1 MVAVLRRAVAATV
14 AACAICAPAA
24 VSLAAQTPDLIVTN
38 AKVHTVDE
46 KAPSAEAFAVA
57 KGRITFVGTSAAA
70 LKLKGKD
77 TKVVD
82 AKGQA
87 VIPGIIDAH
96 AHLSSLASALKVVD
110 LTGATSLNEVLQ
122 RVAARAKATPGTGW
136 LQGHGWDQNTWPEK
150 KFPNKAALDAV
161 VSDRPVVLGRVD
173 GHSIYANSK
182 ALAAAGVSAATK
194 DVAGGRIERDAK
206 GEPTGVFVDNAMG
219 LINRVVPRPT
229 PEEFRVSIKD
239 AIANVNSWGLTGVHD
254 AGVSAN
260 EIAVYEAMAKAGE
273 YNVRNYIMI
282 ANGTKLDSMLAI
294 GPRSDLYDGRLWIRS
309 IKVLGDGAMGSRGA
323 ALLEPYAD
331 DAKNRGLLIVSEEQI
346 KTVAVKA
353 LKAGFQVNTHE
364 IGDRGNRTALDAYE
378 KAFAEVPTKDH
389 RFRIEHAQILDPA
402 DIPRFAMLK
411 VLPSMQTSHQTSD
424 MNWVGTRLGE
434 SRLAGAYAWRSLLKT
449 GVIIPNGTDFPVEQ
463 VNPFITFHSA
473 VTRQDAKNLPAG
485 GWRAQE
491 KMTRV
496 EALKSMT
503 IWAAYAGFQEKEL
516 GSISVGKRADFVI
529 LDQDLMTVAPEKML
543 DTRVVATYLGG
554 HAVYEKK

>member
-1 MVAVLRRAVAATV
+1 MFVVIRRAVAAAV
-14 AACAICAPAA
+14 VVCAFVSPAR
-24 VSLAAQTPDLIVTN
+24 AQTPDLIVTN

-46 KAPSAEAFAVA
+46 KAPSAEAFAVS
-57 KGRITFVGTSAAA
+57 KGRITFVGTTAAV
-70 LKLKGKD
+70 LTLKGAA

-82 AKGQA
+82 AKGQTI
-87 VIPGIIDAH
+87 IPGIIDAH

-110 LTGATSLNEVLQ
+110 LTGAKSLDEVLQ
-122 RVAARAKATPGTGW
+122 RVAARSKATPGTGW
-136 LQGHGWDQNTWPEK
+136 LQGHGWDQNSWPEK

-161 VSDRPVVLGRVD
+161 VGDRPVVLGRVD
-173 GHSIYANSK
+173 GHALYANSK
-182 ALAAAGVSAATK
+182 ALAAAGITAATK

-219 LINRVVPRPT
+219 LVHRVVPGPS
-229 PEEFRVSIKD
+229 PEEFRTSIKD
-239 AIANVNSWGLTGVHD
+239 AIANANSWGLTGVHD
-254 AGVSAN
+254 AGVGAG
-260 EIAVYEAMAKAGE
+260 ELAVYESMAKAGE
-273 YNVRNYIMI
+273 YNLRNYIMI
-282 ANGTKLDSMLAI
+282 ANDAKLDSMLKV
-294 GPRSDLYDGRLWIRS
+294 GPRSDLYDGRLWIRA

-323 ALLEPYAD
+323 ALLEPYSD

-346 KTVAVKA
+346 KAVAVKA

-378 KAFAEVPTKDH
+378 KAFAEVPAKDH

-402 DIPRFAMLK
+402 DVPRFAMLK
-411 VLPSMQTSHQTSD
+411 VLPSMQSSHQTSD
-424 MNWVGTRLGE
+424 MNWVGNRLGE
-434 SRLAGAYAWRSLLKT
+434 KRLAGAYAWRSLIKT

-473 VTRQDAKNLPAG
+473 VTRQDANDLPAG

-491 KMTRV
+491 KMTRE

-529 LDQDLMTVAPEKML
+529 LTQDLMTASNEKLL
-543 DTRVVATYLGG
+543 DTKVVATYLGG
-554 HAVYEKK
+554 RAVYEKK

>member
-1 MVAVLRRAVAATV
+1 MFVAIRSAAAVV
-14 AACAICAPAA
+14 VVACAL
-24 VSLAAQTPDLIVTN
+24 VSPLRAQAPDLIVTN

-46 KAPSAEAFAVA
+46 KAPSAEAFAVT
-57 KGRITFVGTSAAA
+57 KGRITFVGTTAAA
-70 LKLKGKD
+70 IKLKGAA
-77 TKVVD
+77 TKMVD

-87 VIPGIIDAH
+87 IIPGIIDAH

-110 LTGATSLNEVLQ
+110 LTGAKSLDEVLQ
-122 RVAARAKATPGTGW
+122 RVAARSKATPGTGW

-150 KFPNKAALDAV
+150 IFPNKSALDAV
-161 VSDRPVVLGRVD
+161 VGDRPVVLGRVD
-173 GHSIYANSK
+173 GHALFANSR
-182 ALAAAGVSAATK
+182 ALAAAGITAATK

-219 LINRVVPRPT
+219 LVYRVVPGPS
-229 PEEFRVSIKD
+229 PEEFRASIKD
-239 AIANVNSWGLTGVHD
+239 AIANANSWGLTGVHD
-254 AGVSAN
+254 AGVSAG
-260 EIAVYEAMAKAGE
+260 EIAVYESMAKAGE
-273 YNVRNYIMI
+273 YNLRNYIMI
-282 ANGTKLDSMLAI
+282 ANGAKLDSMLKI
-294 GPRSDLYDGRLWIRS
+294 GPRSDLHDGHLWVRA

-323 ALLEPYAD
+323 ALLEPYSD
-331 DAKNRGLLIVSEEQI
+331 DAKNRGLLIVSEDQI
-346 KTVAVKA
+346 KAVAVKA

-378 KAFAEVPTKDH
+378 KAFAEVPTTDH

-411 VLPSMQTSHQTSD
+411 VLPSMQSSHQTSD
-424 MNWVGTRLGE
+424 MNWVGNRLGE
-434 SRLAGAYAWRSLLKT
+434 QRLAGAYAWRSLLKT

-491 KMTRV
+491 KMTRE

-503 IWAAYAGFQEKEL
+503 IWAAYAGFQEKDL

-529 LDQDLMTVAPEKML
+529 LDQDLMTAPNEKLL

-554 HAVYEKK
+554 RVVYEKK